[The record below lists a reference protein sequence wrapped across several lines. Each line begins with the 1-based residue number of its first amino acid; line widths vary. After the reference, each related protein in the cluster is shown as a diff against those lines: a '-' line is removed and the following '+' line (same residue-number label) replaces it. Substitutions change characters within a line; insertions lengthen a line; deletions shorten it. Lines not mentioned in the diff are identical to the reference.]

1 MNYSLI
7 IPVYNRPNELNELLS
22 SVAKQTYQ
30 DFEVIVVEDGSAI
43 SSQEVVKKFDQLFS
57 LQYHYKP
64 NSGPGDSRNVGA
76 TLAHG
81 EYLIIL
87 DSDIILPVN
96 YLQTIHN
103 FLIQTPVDAFGGPD
117 VSHQDFTP
125 IQRAI
130 SYAMTS
136 FFTTGGIRGGRK
148 KSMDKFYP
156 RSFNMGIRKKVY
168 DTLGGFAKMRFG
180 EDVDFSLRIL
190 ETGYTTSL
198 ISDAWVYHK
207 RRSTFKQFFKQVHN
221 SGIAR
226 INLMK
231 RHPKSLKL
239 VHTLPA
245 CFTLGI
251 FFLMILAI
259 LVATLY
265 TIRTALIILSPMA
278 FYSLILW
285 IDATLKE
292 KSIYIGFLS
301 IIASFIQLIGYGS
314 GFIHSWYK
322 RILLGQDEFQ
332 AFEKNFYK

>member
-7 IPVYNRPNELNELLS
+7 IPVYNRPDELNELLRS
-22 SVAKQTYQ
+22 ISEQTYK
-30 DFEVIVVEDGSAI
+30 DFEVIVVEDGSVI
-43 SSQEVVKKFDQLFS
+43 SSQEVVKKFDQLFAI
-57 LQYHYKP
+57 QYHYKA

-81 EYLIIL
+81 DYLIIL
-87 DSDIILPVN
+87 DSDIILPAN
-96 YLQTIHN
+96 YLQTIHD

-117 VSHQDFTP
+117 ASHPNFTP
-125 IQRAI
+125 IQQAI

-136 FFTTGGIRGGRK
+136 LFTTGGIRGGRK

-156 RSFNMGIRKKVY
+156 RSFNMGIRKEVY
-168 DTLGGFAKMRFG
+168 NTLGGFAKMRFG
-180 EDVDFSLRIL
+180 EDVDFSLRII
-190 ETGYTTSL
+190 ESGYSTSL
-198 ISDAWVYHK
+198 INDAWVYHK

-231 RHPKSLKL
+231 RHPGSLKL

-245 CFTLGI
+245 CFTIGVFALV
-251 FFLMILAI
+251 ILAI
-259 LVATLY
+259 VVATCY
-265 TIRTALIILSPMA
+265 NIGTALVILSPLA

-292 KSIYIGFLS
+292 KSIWIGFLS
-301 IIASFIQLIGYGS
+301 IIASFVQLMGYGS
-314 GFIHSWYK
+314 GFIRSWYK
-322 RILLGQDEFQ
+322 RILLGQDEFE